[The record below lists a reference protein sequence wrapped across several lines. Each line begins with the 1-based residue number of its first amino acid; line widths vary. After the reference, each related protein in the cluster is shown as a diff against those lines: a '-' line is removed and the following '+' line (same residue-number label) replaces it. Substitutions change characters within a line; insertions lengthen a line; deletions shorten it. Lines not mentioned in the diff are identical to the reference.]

1 MPNLP
6 LPTRIDLTKV
16 DVRAIVPGA
25 LRNVR
30 LPDVDADRMVAA
42 AKDAGYTAV
51 GAAVL
56 AFQRAQVRRR
66 GIEMWVARHVPR
78 ASDALVRAGDAA
90 EEVVAT
96 VAKAI
101 RREPAQ
107 N

>member
-1 MPNLP
+1 MPKLP

-16 DVRAIVPGA
+16 DVRAIVPDA
-25 LRNVR
+25 LRNVQ
-30 LPDVDADRMVAA
+30 LPEIDADRVVAA

-66 GIEMWVARHVPR
+66 EIESWVARHVPQ
-78 ASDALVRAGDAA
+78 ASDAIVRAGDAA
-90 EEVVAT
+90 EHVVAT

>member
-6 LPTRIDLTKV
+6 LPTRIDLTKA
-16 DVRAIVPGA
+16 DVRAILPDV
-25 LRNVR
+25 LRHVR
-30 LPDVDADRMVAA
+30 LPEVDTDRVVAT

-66 GIEMWVARHVPR
+66 EVESWVARHVPQ
-78 ASDALVRAGDAA
+78 ASDAIVRAGDAA
-90 EEVVAT
+90 ERVVAT
-96 VAKAI
+96 VAKAV

>member
-30 LPDVDADRMVAA
+30 LPDVDADRVVAA

-66 GIEMWVARHVPR
+66 GIESWVARHVPQ

-90 EEVVAT
+90 EQAVAT

>member
-1 MPNLP
+1 VPNLP

-16 DVRAIVPGA
+16 DVRAIVPDA

-30 LPDVDADRMVAA
+30 LPEVDADRVVAA

-66 GIEMWVARHVPR
+66 GIESWVARHVPQ
-78 ASDALVRAGDAA
+78 ASDAIVRAGDAA
-90 EEVVAT
+90 EQVVAT

>member
-25 LRNVR
+25 LRKVR
-30 LPDVDADRMVAA
+30 LPDVDADRVVAA

-66 GIEMWVARHVPR
+66 GIESWVARHVPQ

-90 EEVVAT
+90 EQVVAT
-96 VAKAI
+96 VAKAV

>member
-30 LPDVDADRMVAA
+30 LPDVDADRVVAA

-66 GIEMWVARHVPR
+66 GIESWVARHVPQ
-78 ASDALVRAGDAA
+78 ASDTLVRAGDAA
-90 EEVVAT
+90 EQVVTT

>member
-25 LRNVR
+25 LRHVR
-30 LPDVDADRMVAA
+30 LPEIGADRVVAA

-51 GAAVL
+51 GAAIL

-66 GIEMWVARHVPR
+66 ELESWVERHAPQ
-78 ASDALVRAGDAA
+78 ASDAVARAGDAA
-90 EEVVAT
+90 EQLVTT
-96 VAKAI
+96 VARAI